1 MRVLSSRSGA
11 PEPCPLDGACTGPW
25 LKHAHERTDALAMR
39 RSEGAVPR
47 RAQLRVGAKF
57 VLAVGALVLALIA
70 IAATGWAGLA
80 RSDRQLDQL
89 YDDNLQALTATFE
102 LADTLHTAE
111 VTALQLVPV
120 LDAQTESLLDR
131 ELETALSEAS
141 VLLDDLRPI
150 TADDEAADAV
160 LDGMDAGL
168 TNVLALRRTGAYS
181 RVPPGGDDAAANA
194 VLARRTVTLF
204 RPLAMAA
211 DRLHDD
217 ENEEAARWRQ
227 QAGEDDTATRRRLA
241 VSVAMSLLGGVVIVL
256 LLHRDVVP
264 RIRRYADFATAIA
277 RGHRPRP
284 LDVRGT
290 DELAELGRA
299 LNAMVGER
307 TALEAQERQQTEF
320 VDTLQMTSSEDE
332 AHDLIKRHTERSLP
346 GSVVTVLQS
355 SNSANRLQAA
365 TVLPADSDLPARLLG
380 AEPRSCLAVRFARTH
395 EERPGTRALL
405 DCGVCGGRERPSTC
419 EPLLVGGSV
428 IGAVLV
434 EDVTEQVGGQLVVD
448 HRIRTTVA
456 QAAPVLANLRNLAV
470 AEFRANNDSL
480 TGLPNR
486 RATDD
491 TLKRLVAQANRS
503 LSPLSALL
511 LDLDH
516 FKQINDRFGHAAG
529 DDVLAAV
536 GAALTACLR
545 ESDFAGRFGGEE
557 FLVLMPGTDPDGAL
571 LVAEKVRAAVSGI
584 RVPGVDRD
592 LTASAGVADLLAH
605 GGTAA
610 TMLRE
615 ADRALYAAK
624 AAGRDRTVVAGLTPA
639 AELV

>member
-1 MRVLSSRSGA
+1 MHRS
-11 PEPCPLDGACTGPW
+11 W
-25 LKHAHERTDALAMR
+25 LKHAGDRTDALAMQ

-47 RAQLRVGAKF
+47 RAQLRVGGKF
-57 VLAVGALVLALIA
+57 VLAVGALVLAVIA
-70 IAATGWAGLA
+70 VAATGWAGLA

-89 YDDNLQALTATFE
+89 YDDNLQALTATFQ

-120 LDAQTESLLDR
+120 LDEQTEARLDR
-131 ELETALSEAS
+131 ELEAALAEAS
-141 VLLDDLRPI
+141 VMVDDLRPVM
-150 TADDEAADAV
+150 ADDQASDAV

-168 TNVLALRRTGAYS
+168 ANVLALRRSGAYGT
-181 RVPPGGDDAAANA
+181 VPAGGDDAAANA
-194 VLARRTVTLF
+194 VLAQRTVSLF

-211 DRLHDD
+211 NRLHED
-217 ENEEAARWRQ
+217 ENEEAATWRQ
-227 QAGEDDTATRRRLA
+227 QASEDDAATRRRLA
-241 VSVAMSLLGGVVIVL
+241 VSVALSLLGGVVIVL

-264 RIRRYADFATAIA
+264 RIRRYADFATAIS
-277 RGHRPRP
+277 RGRRPQP
-284 LDVRGT
+284 LDVRGS
-290 DELAELGRA
+290 DELAELGLA

-307 TALEAQERQQTEF
+307 ASLEAQERQQMEF

-332 AHDLIKRHTERSLP
+332 AHELIKRHAERSLP
-346 GSVVTVLQS
+346 GTVVTVLQS

-365 TVLPADSDLPARLLG
+365 TAVPADSDLPARLVG

-395 EERPGTRALL
+395 EERPDTPALL
-405 DCGVCGGRERPSTC
+405 DCGVCGGRDRPSTC

-434 EDVTEQVGGQLVVD
+434 EDTAGRAGGAGD

-503 LSPLSALL
+503 LS
-511 LDLDH
+511 
-516 FKQINDRFGHAAG
+516 R
-529 DDVLAAV
+529 
-536 GAALTACLR
+536 
-545 ESDFAGRFGGEE
+545 
-557 FLVLMPGTDPDGAL
+557 
-571 LVAEKVRAAVSGI
+571 
-584 RVPGVDRD
+584 
-592 LTASAGVADLLAH
+592 
-605 GGTAA
+605 
-610 TMLRE
+610 
-615 ADRALYAAK
+615 
-624 AAGRDRTVVAGLTPA
+624 
-639 AELV
+639 